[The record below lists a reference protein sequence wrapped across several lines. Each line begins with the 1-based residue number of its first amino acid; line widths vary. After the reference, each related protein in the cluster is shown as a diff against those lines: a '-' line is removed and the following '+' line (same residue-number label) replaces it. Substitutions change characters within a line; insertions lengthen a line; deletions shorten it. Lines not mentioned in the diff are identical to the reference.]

1 MRRVPQTDESAVSSQ
16 PLPFPLA
23 GIRVLDL
30 SRVVAGPFIGRI
42 FADLGAEVVKVDGPE
57 PDTSM
62 YFGVV
67 RDGYSGLYL
76 QMNAGKRRIKVDL
89 SLNGGQ
95 ELLRRLA
102 QEADVLIENF
112 RPGVLRRLDLDWETL
127 SAVNP
132 RLVMVSI
139 TGFGQDGVDSNR
151 RAYAPVIH
159 GESGFLARQASFDGH
174 PPKDSAMALADTVT
188 GLHGAIA
195 VLAALRLRDQTAAGQ
210 HVDLSMLE
218 AMVATDDYAHYALD
232 EAEVVRDARGII
244 LQSDQA
250 CVIVAAERKVIW
262 HQLCGTYKL
271 RDPAR
276 PDSDLETKV
285 SARWS
290 VILDWARGFET
301 SDALGAA
308 LDKAGLAWGRVRQPD
323 AVPDVGLLRIRGAF
337 QSVES
342 RSGPRVVVRMPYHFS
357 AARSEVRA
365 GVADLAVDGPLVVE
379 EWLNCDTEV
388 VAEWIDQGALLL

>member
-1 MRRVPQTDESAVSSQ
+1 
-16 PLPFPLA
+16 
-23 GIRVLDL
+23 
-30 SRVVAGPFIGRI
+30 
-42 FADLGAEVVKVDGPE
+42 
-57 PDTSM
+57 
-62 YFGVV
+62 
-67 RDGYSGLYL
+67 
-76 QMNAGKRRIKVDL
+76 
-89 SLNGGQ
+89 
-95 ELLRRLA
+95 
-102 QEADVLIENF
+102 
-112 RPGVLRRLDLDWETL
+112 
-127 SAVNP
+127 
-132 RLVMVSI
+132 
-139 TGFGQDGVDSNR
+139 
-151 RAYAPVIH
+151 
-159 GESGFLARQASFDGH
+159 
-174 PPKDSAMALADTVT
+174 MALADTVT

-271 RDPAR
+271 RDPAL
-276 PDSDLETKV
+276 PDSDLETKA

-290 VILDWARGFET
+290 AILDWARSFET

-323 AVPDVGLLRIRGAF
+323 AVPDVGLLRTRGAF

-342 RSGPRVVVRMPYHFS
+342 RSGPRGVVRMPYHFS